1 MTNTVGIRR
10 YDYIEFYVGSAKMVA
25 YWFSKA
31 MGLKITAYSG
41 PETGCRDRAS
51 YLLEKD
57 QIKFVVSSPYNL
69 RLLICNYFFRHMAMV

>member
-31 MGLKITAYSG
+31 MGLKITATKG
-41 PETGCRDRAS
+41 LRPVVVIVPVI
-51 YLLEKD
+51 YLRR
-57 QIKFVVSSPYNL
+57 SN
-69 RLLICNYFFRHMAMV
+69 